1 MIEFKQEDRNRVR
14 RHPERADYDSHVIYQ
29 IIDEAIVC
37 HVAFAQGNQPI
48 VIPTLHARM
57 DDNILIHGASSSRL
71 IRHAQAANELCLS
84 MTLLDGLVL
93 ARSAMNHSINYRSVV
108 LFGRGAIIDS
118 AEEKLQALELFTN
131 TLIPGR
137 WNEIR
142 PPSEKELKATSI
154 VSIPIDLASAKMRQ
168 GPPGDDE
175 SDMLLDAWAGV
186 VPIRQQVG
194 TPVDDPRLKDGIKVP
209 DHVHRYVRNQGR

>member
-1 MIEFKQEDRNRVR
+1 
-14 RHPERADYDSHVIYQ
+14 
-29 IIDEAIVC
+29 
-37 HVAFAQGNQPI
+37 
-48 VIPTLHARM
+48 
-57 DDNILIHGASSSRL
+57 
-71 IRHAQAANELCLS
+71 
-84 MTLLDGLVL
+84 
-93 ARSAMNHSINYRSVV
+93 MNHSINFRSVV

-131 TLIPGR
+131 YLMPGR

-168 GPPGDDE
+168 EPPGDDE

-194 TPVDDPRLKDGIKVP
+194 TPIDDPRLKDGIKVP